1 MIKCALV
8 TAHRRVAYDRRNK
21 TKNKNAKKIAT
32 YKPRRE
38 FFTISQ
44 INIVSCSTLAS
55 VERHA
60 TTLCNKK
67 GGQETTPC
75 ASLTDGVP
83 NDFLESAREIF
94 ARVCIV
100 DRADLEVDRNRPDG
114 CNREHTDSRPH
125 VHGRHVHLLASLKV
139 LQRVAPTPLEEHP

>member
-1 MIKCALV
+1 MIKHALV
-8 TAHRRVAYDRRNK
+8 TAHRRVANDRRNK
-21 TKNKNAKKIAT
+21 TKQNAKKKLLAS
-32 YKPRRE
+32 RAGE
-38 FFTISQ
+38 FFAVSQ
-44 INIVSCSTLAS
+44 INIVSCSTLAN

-67 GGQETTPC
+67 AGQETTPC
-75 ASLTDGVP
+75 ASLTNRVP

-94 ARVCIV
+94 ARVCIM